1 MKKIVNFFFAV
12 FVVLFLSGCL
22 FLNDRG
28 ISTKFYNDCKE
39 YYDANGTYQKSC
51 PKNIIGWSK

>member
-1 MKKIVNFFFAV
+1 MKNFVNLSLMIFILMFF
-12 FVVLFLSGCL
+12 SGCL